1 MTVTVDQTLSRQLSL
16 SACVREATFRLPIIR
31 QSTAK
36 AAHGPASS
44 APHQLSEA
52 IRHAR
57 ALLDTFERHQT
68 ALGWAEPA
76 AETPDEA

>member
-1 MTVTVDQTLSRQLSL
+1 MSAVVDQTLSRQLAL
-16 SACVREATFRLPIIR
+16 SACVREATFRLPLIR

-52 IRHAR
+52 IRHTR
-57 ALLDTFERHQT
+57 DLLATLERQQS
-68 ALGWAEPA
+68 ALGWN
-76 AETPDEA
+76 DEGGAPT